1 MTVIMQS
8 TVTTKNKKTN
18 ILEEIALIV
27 NLVSSKEKK
36 KVPLTLF

>member
-18 ILEEIALIV
+18 ILEEIALIA

>member
-18 ILEEIALIV
+18 ILEEIAVIV
-27 NLVSSKEKK
+27 NLVSPKEKK
-36 KVPLTLF
+36 SSI